1 MCAAADW
8 SIGAPISNR
17 SAIARIIAIRRSASS
32 RVKRPL
38 DDPLVIDG
46 YPGCHLPPR
55 FGGQLHIME
64 LHRSTA

>member
-32 RVKRPL
+32 RVKRPSMT
-38 DDPLVIDG
+38 
-46 YPGCHLPPR
+46 HL
-55 FGGQLHIME
+55 
-64 LHRSTA
+64 S